1 MSAVVTAALEA
12 DLLPEVTRTQLALGT
27 RHSCALLRDGRVR
40 CWGLG
45 PLDHWETREVGA
57 ERALP
62 RVVEGVDGVVTID
75 ADEDLTC
82 ALRRDGSVWCWAPAD
97 LSHWDMRPHD
107 VPFSNAVPARVEGVA
122 DARAVATGS
131 GHACALRADG
141 SVLCW
146 GVTDYVYDPHA
157 TETCDVYAQR
167 FPCTRRPVTVPGV
180 TAAHVLAAGGGHTCA
195 IVAGGAVLCWGGA
208 VRPEDGAREPSR
220 LPRPVRAV
228 TNARQLAVGSHFAC
242 ALLDDRTV
250 RCWSL
255 YDLLGGADPSA
266 LAAPPVEG
274 ATDVTALA
282 AHEDTLCYARA
293 NGEGRCFGLRP
304 PLRHAEPM
312 VAWRPAPYASNRPS
326 DGIHNASAYGAVEGA
341 ESLDAG
347 RAHACLVRD
356 DGEVR
361 CWGSNE
367 SGALGDPR
375 ATRRFGPVPVLHV
388 DGSLPSDEE
397 RERPVADAV
406 PPPSRPVHADARFAT
421 WGTEFNFIETDPHT
435 LAAQPAPLCPW
446 AGVSLVWAAFVEQGP
461 SLARCFGDA
470 PARVTVR
477 AVTRSPIVALES
489 LRVEGAATPAQKACV
504 SAAFARM
511 RWPTT
516 YAPVTIVLPLVV
528 P

>member
-180 TAAHVLAAGGGHTCA
+180 TAAHVLAAGG
-195 IVAGGAVLCWGGA
+195 
-208 VRPEDGAREPSR
+208 
-220 LPRPVRAV
+220 
-228 TNARQLAVGSHFAC
+228 
-242 ALLDDRTV
+242 
-250 RCWSL
+250 
-255 YDLLGGADPSA
+255 
-266 LAAPPVEG
+266 
-274 ATDVTALA
+274 
-282 AHEDTLCYARA
+282 
-293 NGEGRCFGLRP
+293 
-304 PLRHAEPM
+304 
-312 VAWRPAPYASNRPS
+312 
-326 DGIHNASAYGAVEGA
+326 
-341 ESLDAG
+341 
-347 RAHACLVRD
+347 
-356 DGEVR
+356 
-361 CWGSNE
+361 
-367 SGALGDPR
+367 
-375 ATRRFGPVPVLHV
+375 
-388 DGSLPSDEE
+388 
-397 RERPVADAV
+397 
-406 PPPSRPVHADARFAT
+406 
-421 WGTEFNFIETDPHT
+421 
-435 LAAQPAPLCPW
+435 
-446 AGVSLVWAAFVEQGP
+446 SLVWAAFVEHGP

-470 PARVTVR
+470 PARVVVRACHGASSVRRLAPPPLDRGRTVR
-477 AVTRSPIVALES
+477 ALRGIASARTPVVAAREQGDPPIPEN
-489 LRVEGAATPAQKACV
+489 
-504 SAAFARM
+504 
-511 RWPTT
+511 
-516 YAPVTIVLPLVV
+516 
-528 P
+528 